1 MQITRGTA
9 NPSWRWTDVRDD
21 HQGVALILDDG
32 RRGRLKAAPTY
43 TYLSVGAGFSQ
54 PTEYAH

>member
-21 HQGVALILDDG
+21 HQVATLILDDE
-32 RRGRLKAAPTY
+32 RRT
-43 TYLSVGAGFSQ
+43 
-54 PTEYAH
+54 